1 MGKTS
6 SKTKD
11 QKERFE
17 RDGFVVLGKFFSQ
30 KQIETAQNAIDL
42 TKQTRLFDVVI
53 DNLENGERTVLGL
66 MSPEAVRTHRMKMLA
81 NLNIFQG
88 VTISSR

>member
-66 MSPEAVRTHRMKMLA
+66 MSPEAVRTHRMKMLT
-81 NLNIFQG
+81 NLNIFQR

>member
-30 KQIETAQNAIDL
+30 KQIKTAQNAIDL

-66 MSPEAVRTHRMKMLA
+66 MSPEAVRTHRMKMLT